1 MQIMLNGK
9 PQVVDDASSV
19 ADLLSQ
25 LGWTERRVAVEVNAE
40 IVPRGQHAE
49 RQLQDG
55 DRVELVAALGGG

>member
-19 ADLLSQ
+19 ADLLAQ

-55 DRVELVAALGGG
+55 DRVELVTALGGG